1 MRVKGL
7 TPKSDKYLISPNSIT
22 PKLNIKFMR
31 ITEMVGNSRSSWLLD
46 KFSFEHHKKCIKNS
60 MENLH
65 TDVRCKGLTFS
76 TQLKISLVIVFLYKL
91 TFTSSWTW
99 NILDVMFF
107 PWKNKIKTEL
117 TWNQWNQPTFIYLL
131 NTSMVSRQT
140 TQDNILTIILNP
152 ELSHYTWH
160 NFCNLWMYS
169 KESFCHRG
177 PDCQH
182 LDFTNMTLSV
192 MLSEFAWNLQKVSD
206 KSLGRDE
213 MPCSTSH
220 KIFLQGQFQKMK

>member
-31 ITEMVGNSRSSWLLD
+31 ITEMVGNLRSSWLLD

-76 TQLKISLVIVFLYKL
+76 TQLKITLVIVFLYKL

-99 NILDVMFF
+99 IILYVLFF

-117 TWNQWNQPTFIYLL
+117 TWNQWNQPPFIYLL
-131 NTSMVSRQT
+131 NTSMVSKQT

-152 ELSHYTWH
+152 ELSH
-160 NFCNLWMYS
+160 
-169 KESFCHRG
+169 
-177 PDCQH
+177 
-182 LDFTNMTLSV
+182 
-192 MLSEFAWNLQKVSD
+192 
-206 KSLGRDE
+206 
-213 MPCSTSH
+213 
-220 KIFLQGQFQKMK
+220 